1 MCYTSIAM
9 KILNRDSFAAT
20 VPARPDANSFFSFY
34 SSVWDAVTT
43 DPALM
48 LVPLDD
54 HLVHRGDG
62 VFDSAKCVG
71 GRVFNFDAH
80 LARLLRCAEA
90 IGISPPWSAADIM
103 AVSYETIRAGGH
115 PDCSLRIIIARG
127 PGSMGVAASDC
138 PAPALYVAT
147 YRTGPVFMDSH
158 PGGAS
163 LVRSELAAKP
173 PRFATVKSCNYL
185 QNVLMKTEL
194 AMRGADFI
202 CSFDNAGHLAEGP
215 TENDGIVA
223 ADGVLAF
230 PKPDNILA
238 GTTMARCIAY
248 GEKLAGLGLVAGVER
263 RDITEADMFA
273 AREVIVCGTTIH
285 VVSVTSYEGRQIG
298 DGRPGP
304 VAAALGRML
313 REEMAA
319 RN

>member
-1 MCYTSIAM
+1 M
-9 KILNRDSFAAT
+9 KTITRDSFATT
-20 VPARPDANSFFSFY
+20 VPARPDADSFFAFY

-43 DPALM
+43 DPSLM
-48 LVPLDD
+48 LVPVDD

-62 VFDSAKCVG
+62 VFDSAKCIG
-71 GRVFNFDAH
+71 GKVFNFDAH

-90 IGISPPWSAADIM
+90 IGIRSPWSAADIK
-103 AVSYETIRAGGH
+103 AISYETIAAGGH

-138 PAPALYVAT
+138 PSPSLYIAT

-158 PGGAS
+158 PNGAS
-163 LVRSELAAKP
+163 LVRSELAAKL

-202 CSFDNAGHLAEGP
+202 CSFDKAGFLAEGP
-215 TENDGIVA
+215 TENDGVVM

-238 GTTMARCIAY
+238 GTTMMRCLAY
-248 GEKLAGLGLVAGVER
+248 GEKLAKQGLIAGVAR
-263 RDITEADMFA
+263 RDITEEDMFA
-273 AREVIVCGTTIH
+273 AREIIACGTTIH
-285 VVSVTSYEGRQIG
+285 VVSVTSYEGKPVA
-298 DGRPGP
+298 DGKPGP
-304 VAAALGRML
+304 VAASLGRML
-313 REEMAA
+313 EEEMGL
-319 RN
+319 NP